1 MSHSWL
7 PVVPNPGQVCN
18 KAKAKA
24 EDTAFLH
31 DVLSR
36 LPSLLSP
43 PSLISLRP
51 LLSQAVLWDT
61 EEV

>member
-7 PVVPNPGQVCN
+7 PFVPNPGQVCN
-18 KAKAKA
+18 KAMA
-24 EDTAFLH
+24 ENTAFLH
-31 DVLSR
+31 EVLSR
-36 LPSLLSP
+36 LPSLLST